1 MIKLFNLLAESTTN
15 SSSLTGDPNPF
26 GSIMVWIVPIAL
38 IIIFMF
44 INSRQR
50 KKQQAEVEQKMNNI
64 KVGDVVKTIG
74 LVYGEI
80 VEVDKEMETFVIKT
94 GSEENYSFIKVDK
107 MAIYQVIPP
116 LSNQEPAV
124 EEAVEEVVEEAVT
137 ENAEENK
144 D

>member
-15 SSSLTGDPNPF
+15 SSSLTGEQNPF
-26 GSIMVWIVPIAL
+26 GSILVWIVPIAL

-50 KKQQAEVEQKMNNI
+50 KKQQEEVEQKMNNI

-116 LSNQEPAV
+116 IANQKPAV
-124 EEAVEEVVEEAVT
+124 EEAVEEAVT

>member
-15 SSSLTGDPNPF
+15 SSSLTGEPNPF
-26 GSIMVWIVPIAL
+26 GNIVVWIVPIAL

-50 KKQQAEVEQKMNNI
+50 KKQQEEVEQKMNNI

-94 GSEENYSFIKVDK
+94 GSEEN
-107 MAIYQVIPP
+107 
-116 LSNQEPAV
+116 
-124 EEAVEEVVEEAVT
+124 
-137 ENAEENK
+137 
-144 D
+144 